1 MLLVTLLVLES
12 NAATVAQMCDGW
24 LGLISV
30 PGQHMIGQGRFARQI
45 LSTSLAL
52 DFLLLP
58 PGSFMDDPDVEQT
71 WSLTQFYSVDFLQ
84 SRIGVKKCIFNKH
97 TIEVC
102 ISCC

>member
-1 MLLVTLLVLES
+1 MLLVTLFVLES
-12 NAATVAQMCDGW
+12 NAATVAQMGDGW

-30 PGQHMIGQGRFARQI
+30 PGQHMIGQGRFARQ
-45 LSTSLAL
+45 LLPTSLAL

-58 PGSFMDDPDVEQT
+58 PGSFMDDPDVEQI